1 DIRIN
6 DAIAQVGTQA
16 VLDRCFLEN
25 APEFCDLVTTHPVSG
40 DIQLVGDVF
49 INVAQAHVSGID
61 LEVNY
66 NVPFAVFGGDESLRL
81 RGFAS
86 WLRRRWETNSSG
98 VTTHYAGQTGATQNS
113 QAYLPYGDVQATGS
127 LTYRRGS

>member
-1 DIRIN
+1 LLAELRRVLQEA
-6 DAIAQVGTQA
+6 AIKVGTQA

-66 NVPFAVFGGDESLRL
+66 NVPFAVFGDDESLRL

-86 WLRRRWETNSSG
+86 WLLTRSETNSSG
-98 VTTHYAGQTGATQNS
+98 VTTDYAGQTGATQNS
-113 QAYLPYGDVQATGS
+113 QAYLPYADFKAT
-127 LTYRRGS
+127 